1 MLILN
6 VYSILYHSSDIIGL
20 HYAVICIEQ
29 PLRKEPVA
37 DDEEEPVARAHDTEK
52 GVLVVDTQ

>member
-1 MLILN
+1 
-6 VYSILYHSSDIIGL
+6 L
-20 HYAVICIEQ
+20 HYAVIRIEQ